1 MTYIIVMSHG
11 NLAAELLNSAK
22 MIAGELKSF
31 QAVGMTAADGLEGT
45 QRKLTQALKN
55 VPQGANVLILADL
68 FGGTPCNV
76 AMLTAAQSH
85 DRIKVISGV
94 NLGMVLECAMNSD
107 RNGLVDHLLTVGQQG
122 IRLAET
128 QALTDDG
135 E

>member
-1 MTYIIVMSHG
+1 MTHIIVMSHG
-11 NLAAELLNSAK
+11 NLAVELLNSAK
-22 MIAGELKSF
+22 MIAGELKNF
-31 QAVGMTAADGLEGT
+31 QAVGMTAADGLQGT
-45 QRKLTQALKN
+45 QRKLTQALEN

-94 NLGMVLECAMNSD
+94 NLGMVLECVMNSD
-107 RNGLVDHLLTVGQQG
+107 RKDLVDHLLTMGKQG
-122 IRLAET
+122 IKLAEAPT
-128 QALTDDG
+128 LTDDD

>member
-1 MTYIIVMSHG
+1 MTHIIVMSHG

-22 MIAGELKSF
+22 MIVGELKNF

-45 QRKLTQALKN
+45 QRKLTQALEN

-76 AMLTAAQSH
+76 AMLAAAQSH
-85 DRIKVISGV
+85 DKIKVVSGV
-94 NLGMVLECAMNSD
+94 NFGMVLECVMNSD
-107 RNGLVDHLLTVGQQG
+107 RKDLVDYLLTTGQQG
-122 IRLAET
+122 IRIAET
-128 QALTDDG
+128 AALSDDD